1 MPFSLRAGAVP
12 PAVPPGVLLVEDAL
26 VTRFVRGPLRMAGQ
40 TLRWMSGA
48 VHDAEGRLVP
58 LSQRDWDGD
67 EHAPV
72 AADPAAVV
80 RPDGPGGPDRLA
92 GTWHYAGHWTRHFGH
107 FLVET
112 VPNLW
117 PEPEATGGE
126 PVAGLVAHRSCYGP
140 APAAPGRGDRTRP
153 ADLWPWQEELLDL
166 AGYGGMP
173 VEIVRAQPR
182 LVDRLR
188 VASRPV
194 LLKSR
199 VGADAVTLWQR
210 MAASVQPAGEP
221 AVFLSRARFHA
232 ENADDELKVRVEAR
246 WEEQMERLA
255 GAAGFTVVHPE
266 TLSVREQVALLRGA
280 RVVAGSA
287 GSALHL
293 AVFAEPG
300 TTVVEVGDQ
309 RTPDSP
315 LPSQRLLDEACG
327 HTSLFVPYADEQALA
342 RVLEQAV
349 GAPS

>member
-1 MPFSLRAGAVP
+1 MPLFRAAQDTTTP
-12 PAVPPGVLLVEDAL
+12 PPPGVLLVDDAL

-40 TLRWMSGA
+40 PLRWMSGA
-48 VHDAEGRLVP
+48 VHDAGGRLVP

-67 EHAPV
+67 KHAPV
-72 AADPAAVV
+72 AADPAVV
-80 RPDGPGGPDRLA
+80 VPPEHADRLS

-117 PEPEATGGE
+117 PEPAATGGA
-126 PVAGLVAHRSCYGP
+126 PVAGVVAHRSCYGP

-166 AGYGGMP
+166 AGYGGLP

-182 LVDRLR
+182 RVDRLR
-188 VASRPV
+188 VAARPV

-199 VGADAVTLWQR
+199 VEPDAVILWQR
-210 MAASVQPAGEP
+210 MAAAVAPAGER

-232 ENADDELKVRVEAR
+232 ENADDDLKVRVEAR
-246 WEEQMERLA
+246 WEQQMERLA
-255 GAAGFTVVHPE
+255 TAAGFTVVHPE
-266 TLSVREQVALLRGA
+266 TLSIREQVALLRGA

-309 RTPDSP
+309 RTPDAP

-327 HTSLFVPYADEQALA
+327 HTSLFVPHADEQALA
-342 RVLEQAV
+342 RALEQAV
-349 GAPS
+349 AAHS

>member
-1 MPFSLRAGAVP
+1 MVD
-12 PAVPPGVLLVEDAL
+12 DAL

-40 TLRWMSGA
+40 PLRWMSGA

-67 EHAPV
+67 KHAPV
-72 AADPAAVV
+72 AADPHAVV
-80 RPDGPGGPDRLA
+80 RPEGPDGPDRLA

-117 PEPEATGGE
+117 PEPV
-126 PVAGLVAHRSCYGP
+126 VAGADRVAGVVAHRSCYGP
-140 APAAPGRGDRTRP
+140 APAAPGRGDRTRR
-153 ADLWPWQEELLDL
+153 ADLWPWQEELLEL
-166 AGYGGMP
+166 AGYGALP

-182 LVDRLR
+182 RVDRLR
-188 VASRPV
+188 VAARPV

-199 VGADAVTLWQR
+199 VGAEAVALWQR
-210 MAASVQPAGEP
+210 MAAAVEPADER

-232 ENADDELKVRVEAR
+232 DNADDDAKVRVEAR
-246 WEEQMERLA
+246 WEQQMERLA
-255 GAAGFTVVHPE
+255 VAAGFTVVHPE
-266 TLSVREQVALLRGA
+266 TLSIREQVALLRGA
-280 RVVAGSA
+280 RVVAGSS

-300 TTVVEVGDQ
+300 TTVVEVGDR

-327 HTSLFVPYADEQALA
+327 HTSLFVPYADEAAWA
-342 RVLEQAV
+342 RALEQA
-349 GAPS
+349 GAARS